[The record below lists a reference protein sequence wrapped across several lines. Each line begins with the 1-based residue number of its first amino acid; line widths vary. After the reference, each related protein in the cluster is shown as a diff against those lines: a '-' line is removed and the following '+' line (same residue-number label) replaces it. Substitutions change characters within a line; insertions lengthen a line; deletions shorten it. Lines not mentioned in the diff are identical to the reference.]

1 MSKVNRVILVY
12 PDYRNSDVF
21 SGAYLP
27 VGLGYV
33 SKALEAAGI
42 EYDIVDLNIDSI
54 NYLMDRIQ
62 SFEPQFLGISMMS
75 YRCKEIYSLL
85 HNVKDT
91 FPELKIIA
99 GGPHVTA
106 NREIV
111 LIECSSIDF
120 AVVGEGEVTLVE
132 LVRGDPVVS
141 IKGVLYREREAVK
154 FPGEREFLSNL
165 DEVPFPTY
173 AGFKLEKYGTS
184 MVLHSSRGCPYK
196 CIFCGAPRIL
206 GKKWRKRSAQ
216 GMVEEL
222 EYWYKRGYR
231 NFYISDSN
239 FGVEKKRVL
248 EFCDETI
255 RRNLDVTF
263 TADGLRADHF
273 DRFTLEKLKAT
284 GFTNLTFGVE
294 SGSEKILRNLRKGET
309 REQIESAIA
318 TSTDLGFH
326 VTLFFLIGSPGEDVK
341 DVEQSF
347 QLALKYNV
355 ANAYFFNLTPIPGTE
370 FYDWAIEQGYMEE
383 FKGRYPEGN
392 FGFSKKAS
400 FRTDIFTINQL
411 TRLIKK
417 ARRIERQIQ
426 WRYSLQK
433 YLQKVTGKK
442 IISKKGIFNTLSY
455 FISYSSLTIV
465 LRTLLRMIELVACTA
480 KKFLR
485 YFKCEPNLS

>member
-1 MSKVNRVILVY
+1 MNKDNRVILVY

-42 EYDIVDLNIDSI
+42 EYDVVDLNIDSVD
-54 NYLMDRIQ
+54 YLMDRIR

-75 YRCKEIYSLL
+75 YRCKEVYRLL
-85 HNVKDT
+85 RNVKDT
-91 FPELKIIA
+91 FPILKIIA

-111 LIECSSIDF
+111 LIECPSIDL

-132 LVRGDPVVS
+132 LVRGDPLVS
-141 IKGVLYREREAVK
+141 IKGVLYRKRVEVR
-154 FPGEREFLSNL
+154 FSGEREFLSNL
-165 DEVPFPTY
+165 DEIPFPTY
-173 AGFKLEKYGTS
+173 SGFKLEKYGTS
-184 MVLHSSRGCPYK
+184 MVLNSSRGCPYK

-206 GKKWRKRSAQ
+206 GKKWRKKSAQ

-222 EYWYKRGYR
+222 EYWHKRGYH
-231 NFYISDSN
+231 NFCFSDSN
-239 FGVEKKRVL
+239 FVIEKMRVI
-248 EFCDETI
+248 EFCDEVI
-255 RRNLDVTF
+255 RRNLNVRF
-263 TADGLRADHF
+263 TADGLRADHVN
-273 DRFTLEKLKAT
+273 RFILEKMRKA
-284 GFTNLTFGVE
+284 GFAAVVFGVE
-294 SGSEKILRNLRKGET
+294 SGSNKVLHNLKKGET
-309 REQIESAIA
+309 REHIESAIA
-318 TSTDLGFH
+318 TATDVGFH

-355 ANAYFFNLTPIPGTE
+355 AKVYFFTLTPIPGTE
-370 FYDWAIEQGYMEE
+370 FYDWAIEQGYMDE

-400 FRTDIFTINQL
+400 FRTDVLTINQL

-433 YLQKVTGKK
+433 YLQKITGKK
-442 IISKKGIFNTLSY
+442 IIINKGFFNTLSW
-455 FISYSSLTIV
+455 FISYSLLTGV
-465 LRTLLRMIELVACTA
+465 LRLLLRMIELVACTA
-480 KKFLR
+480 RKFLR
-485 YFKCEPNLS
+485 YFRWGGWTE